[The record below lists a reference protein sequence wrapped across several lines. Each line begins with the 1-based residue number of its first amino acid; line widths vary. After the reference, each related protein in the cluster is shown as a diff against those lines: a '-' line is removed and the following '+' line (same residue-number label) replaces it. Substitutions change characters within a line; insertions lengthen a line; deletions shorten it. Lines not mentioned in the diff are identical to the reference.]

1 MEVFSIATQNP
12 ICLGPLDTV
21 FDAMKTMV
29 YHKFRRIPIIDTQ
42 TYPPSKILIGVI
54 TATDIL
60 SLFDKIG
67 ISCLKIE
74 LKDAMIEN
82 PIALRQE
89 EDLGY
94 AIQIMTE
101 NNFGGL
107 PIIGDENNSIA
118 GIITEHDIIR
128 TFVNSI
134 ADATL
139 IEFVSEAPTLSEKN
153 IIIKTVIRKLK
164 ELNTNRIIILNENRK
179 IFGIITSSDVMN
191 YILNNYQNGNGNLK
205 PTILSDSAKKIA
217 KKEVISMNQ
226 NQSVKE
232 VAEFLLEKE
241 LGGVPIVDDNNQLV
255 GVFSERELL
264 MMIGTFGLF
273 SS

>member
-21 FDAMKTMV
+21 FDAMKTMAH
-29 YHKFRRIPIIDTQ
+29 HKFRRIPIIDTQ
-42 TYPPSKILIGVI
+42 VYPPSKILIGVI

-60 SLFDKIG
+60 SLFDKFG
-67 ISCLKIE
+67 IDCIKME
-74 LKDAMIEN
+74 LADVMIEN
-82 PIALRQE
+82 PIALRRE

-94 AIQIMTE
+94 ATQIMTE

-107 PIIGDENNSIA
+107 PIVSDENNSIA

-134 ADATL
+134 VDATL

-153 IIIKTVIRKLK
+153 STIKTVIRKLK
-164 ELNTNRIIILNENRK
+164 ALNTNRIIILNANKK
-179 IFGIITSSDVMN
+179 IYGIITSSDVMN
-191 YILNNYQNGNGNLK
+191 HILNNYHNGNGSLK
-205 PTILSDSAKKIA
+205 PSILSDSVKKIA
-217 KKEVISMNQ
+217 KKEVISME
-226 NQSVKE
+226 SKSICE
-232 VAEFLLEKE
+232 
-241 LGGVPIVDDNNQLV
+241 G
-255 GVFSERELL
+255 
-264 MMIGTFGLF
+264 